1 MLAIAGIIFGTAA
14 ILVRDF
20 LRFALPS
27 ELWFVGDRPTV
38 LLHAPLQSPSASSP
52 DEFPICSLSYMFTQQ
67 PDQRANASRVIEHTV
82 PRGKGLAFR
91 RWHAKVIRTAW
102 RFKGYIRTDLPPP
115 LKGQKQLK
123 WYSIVHFDSPE
134 NLNAWLKSEEREA
147 AINTED
153 HPVES
158 YQFKSFTTGLEGWF
172 SAKLGGEQM
181 GLGLPAWK
189 QNLAVVLG
197 LYPTLMTQSVLL
209 GALGIMKHLPHPSA
223 MLLDNFISC
232 SLLTWLVMPFVT
244 RSLSFW
250 LRPAAQPLPQKS
262 NALGTAAVIGGLGAL
277 LVLFGELKL

>member
-1 MLAIAGIIFGTAA
+1 
-14 ILVRDF
+14 
-20 LRFALPS
+20 
-27 ELWFVGDRPTV
+27 
-38 LLHAPLQSPSASSP
+38 
-52 DEFPICSLSYMFTQQ
+52 MFTQQ
-67 PDQRANASRVIEHTV
+67 PDQRANASLVIEHTV

-91 RWHAKVIRTAW
+91 RWHAKVTRTAW
-102 RFKGYIRTDLPPP
+102 RFKGYIRTDLLPPV
-115 LKGQKQLK
+115 KGQKQLK

-134 NLNAWLKSEEREA
+134 NLNAWLKWEEREA

-172 SAKLGGEQM
+172 SSKLGGEQM
-181 GLGLPAWK
+181 GLGPPAWK

-197 LYPTLMTQSVLL
+197 LYPTLMIQSVLL
-209 GALGIMKHLPHPSA
+209 GALGIMKHLPHSSA

-277 LVLFGELKL
+277 LVLFSELKL